1 VSPSAAVLLSHH
13 GSVERLEDL
22 PAFITNIGRGRAP
35 KPEVL
40 AEVHRRYQAIGG
52 SPLARISAAQAEALE
67 QRLGLPVRVAARL
80 WEPYPAEVL
89 ARLYAEGI
97 RRVVSLPLAPQS
109 VHVYHAPVREAA
121 AALEGLE
128 LSCVPAW
135 GLEPALID
143 AQLSTIHE
151 ALDTLGGRAG
161 APVLLTAHSLPL
173 RIIEAGDPYERDFRA
188 MAARVAERLAAD
200 GIESRVAFQ
209 SQGMTGDGWL
219 GPDLSATFTELAA
232 RGATKVVVAPIGFVS
247 DHVETLYDLDVEA
260 PVLAARAGIQRLA
273 RAAAVNTRPR
283 FVDALEAVARRG
295 LADLDP
301 RHSATVSA

>member
-1 VSPSAAVLLSHH
+1 VAVLLSHH
-13 GSVERLEDL
+13 GSVERLDDL
-22 PAFITNIGRGRAP
+22 PAFITNIGRGRPP

-52 SPLARISAAQAEALE
+52 SPLARISAAQGDALE

-80 WEPYPAEVL
+80 WQPYPAEVL
-89 ARLYAEGI
+89 ARLYAAGI

-121 AALEGLE
+121 ATLEGLE

-151 ALDTLGGRAG
+151 ALDSLGGRAG

-219 GPDLSATFTELAA
+219 GPDLPATFAELAA

-283 FVDALEAVARRG
+283 FVDALEAVARRA